1 MKLYKKCRRGQR
13 ATTLPWRRRPWPWRR
28 ASTVIFFSFAS
39 RVVRIT
45 GHGLHSYNTSKTMRI
60 ILPWVRI
67 KDHSLHM
74 DQTTKKLVPA
84 AGVSLH
90 RTRRR
95 HSPIAGQT
103 TGPSGRWRHAGSAF
117 GLRGLRRAPETRHQ
131 LSYVLLF
138 NR

>member
-103 TGPSGRWRHAGSAF
+103 TGPSGPLAARRVRARPAGAAQ
-117 GLRGLRRAPETRHQ
+117 GARDATPTKLRFA
-131 LSYVLLF
+131 V
-138 NR
+138 